1 MWLVKV
7 LSVIYF
13 TACAA
18 QTSDGYTST
27 PIYDPP
33 KPSLKLL
40 SSWSDVFEN
49 ETVVFHCDVH
59 SPDWTVSWF
68 VDGEKLETD
77 LILKADGA
85 YINITAY
92 EGEYACRADLTSRG
106 VRSGLSNTVSITVYD
121 NAPTAM
127 LTKFPHFNPMYVGE
141 TVNLICK
148 VYLSSGWK
156 YQWYKNGIELQ
167 TTKETNSIHLSF
179 SDRGTYQC
187 KAFRGE
193 TITTDISEGIKQDVL
208 EIPVPTLNSTW
219 SDVFPSESVELGC
232 AMDGGA
238 DWVYT
243 WYKHGHEVQADDVDS
258 LGSNGA
264 TLSIRSASA
273 KHKGEYTCK
282 GKLNNRPVSSNFS
295 PGLTLSVYDEKPSVT
310 LTKDREYN
318 VMFPGESVSFHC
330 HIGVSSGWKYKWF
343 KDGVPFNAPGNT
355 YSLNTVGTANSGS
368 YSCQAERGVDKLF
381 FNSSSQAIRLEVKGS
396 QPKPL
401 LTQVPD
407 VVKVYTGEF
416 VSFKCK
422 VELSSGW
429 RYQWYK
435 DGNHLPSNSD
445 ILTIDGAKPVN
456 GGTYKCSATRD
467 ITMYNTSHSDGRTIQ
482 VSEIPV
488 PSLKSA
494 QPWLDVFPGESVKL
508 SCGMAGGADWT
519 FSWFK
524 DKQLVQAD
532 STTSFDSDAA
542 TLSISSASASH
553 RGQYSCSGKL
563 KSRPVVSST
572 FSHGLTLSVY
582 GSQPKPL
589 LTQVPDVVKV
599 YTGESVSF
607 KCKVELSSG
616 WRYQWYKDGN
626 HLLSNSDILTID
638 GTKLLNAGT
647 YKCSATRDITMY
659 NTSHSDG
666 RTIQVS
672 EIPVP
677 SLKSVKPWLDVFP
690 GESVKLSCGMAGDAD
705 WTFSWFKDKQL
716 VQADSTTSFNVDAA
730 TLSISSAS
738 ASHRGQY
745 SCLGKL
751 KSRPVVSSTFSHGL
765 TLSVYGSQPKPL
777 LTQVPDV
784 VKVYTG
790 ESVSFK
796 CKVELSSGWRYQW
809 YKDGN
814 HLLSNSDSLTINGT
828 KPLNAGTY
836 KCSATRDIT
845 MYNTSHS
852 DGRTIQVSEIPVP
865 SLKSA
870 QPWLDVFPGES
881 VKLSCGMAGGADW
894 TFSWFKDKQLVQADS
909 TTSFD
914 SDAATLSISSASAS
928 HRGQYSC
935 SGKLKSRPVV
945 SSTFS
950 HGLTLSVYDT
960 KPRVTLMQNPIHN
973 VMHTEDSVSFS
984 CHINV
989 SSGWKYLWLKDG
1001 KLLPESGNNH
1011 TIKSVETK
1019 TTGSYQCK
1027 TQRGSDAVF
1036 SSDPSPVVKLDV
1048 KERPQAGIALLTG
1061 WSEVFSTDSLVL
1073 RCEVH
1078 ESPDMWN
1085 YTWFKAGQHI
1095 DLPPS
1100 EKHIVTPLNNPEQ
1113 SEYTCRGISTGRPSY
1128 SRNSD
1133 SFQTKNLLLKRRVLL
1148 SISGCI
1154 FFGIIAVFLGCIFL
1168 RVFRKPADDKDKPG
1182 EAELFLT
1189 MSQLRKLDDTTC
1201 PMVQYITDAE
1211 LNAPPKEADENGTI
1225 CSETTQLP
1233 ITSQDEQVVE
1243 SEIED
1248 VTEKNGGLISFK

>member
-677 SLKSVKPWLDVFP
+677 SLKS
-690 GESVKLSCGMAGDAD
+690 
-705 WTFSWFKDKQL
+705 
-716 VQADSTTSFNVDAA
+716 
-730 TLSISSAS
+730 
-738 ASHRGQY
+738 
-745 SCLGKL
+745 
-751 KSRPVVSSTFSHGL
+751 
-765 TLSVYGSQPKPL
+765 
-777 LTQVPDV
+777 
-784 VKVYTG
+784 
-790 ESVSFK
+790 
-796 CKVELSSGWRYQW
+796 
-809 YKDGN
+809 
-814 HLLSNSDSLTINGT
+814 
-828 KPLNAGTY
+828 
-836 KCSATRDIT
+836 
-845 MYNTSHS
+845 
-852 DGRTIQVSEIPVP
+852 
-865 SLKSA
+865 A

>member
-18 QTSDGYTST
+18 QNSSDGYTST

-40 SSWSDVFEN
+40 SSWPDVFEN
-49 ETVVFHCDVH
+49 ETVEFHCDVH
-59 SPDWTVSWF
+59 SPDWTASWF
-68 VDGEKLETD
+68 FKGEKLDTD

-85 YINITAY
+85 YIYITAY
-92 EGEYACRADLTSRG
+92 EGEYACRADPTSRG
-106 VRSGLSNTVSITVYD
+106 VSSGLSNTVFITVYD
-121 NAPTAM
+121 YSPTAM
-127 LTKFPHFNPMYVGE
+127 LTKFPDFNPMYVGE
-141 TVNLICK
+141 TVNLTCK
-148 VYLSSGWK
+148 VNLSSGWK

-167 TTKETNSIHLSF
+167 TTKETNSIDLSF

-193 TITTDISEGIKQDVL
+193 TISTDISEEIKQDVL
-208 EIPVPTLNSTW
+208 EIPVPALKSTW

-310 LTKDREYN
+310 LTQDPEYN
-318 VMFPGESVSFHC
+318 VMFPGESVSFRC

-355 YSLNTVGTANSGS
+355 YSLNSVGTANSGS
-368 YSCQAERGVDKLF
+368 YSCQAERGEDKIF
-381 FNSSSQAIRLEVKGS
+381 FISSSQAIRLEVKGS

-407 VVKVYTGEF
+407 VVKVYTGESM
-416 VSFKCK
+416 SFKCK

-435 DGNHLPSNSD
+435 DG
-445 ILTIDGAKPVN
+445 I
-456 GGTYKCSATRD
+456 
-467 ITMYNTSHSDGRTIQ
+467 
-482 VSEIPV
+482 
-488 PSLKSA
+488 
-494 QPWLDVFPGESVKL
+494 
-508 SCGMAGGADWT
+508 
-519 FSWFK
+519 
-524 DKQLVQAD
+524 
-532 STTSFDSDAA
+532 
-542 TLSISSASASH
+542 
-553 RGQYSCSGKL
+553 
-563 KSRPVVSST
+563 
-572 FSHGLTLSVY
+572 
-582 GSQPKPL
+582 
-589 LTQVPDVVKV
+589 
-599 YTGESVSF
+599 
-607 KCKVELSSG
+607 
-616 WRYQWYKDGN
+616 
-626 HLLSNSDILTID
+626 HLLSNSNNLTIND
-638 GTKLLNAGT
+638 AKSVNGGT

-690 GESVKLSCGMAGDAD
+690 GESVKLSCGMADGAD
-705 WTFSWFKDKQL
+705 WTFSWIKDERP
-716 VQADSTTSFNVDAA
+716 VQADGTTSFDLDAA

-745 SCLGKL
+745 SCSGKL

-765 TLSVYGSQPKPL
+765 NLSVYGSQPKPL

-796 CKVELSSGWRYQW
+796 CKVELSSGWKYQW
-809 YKDGN
+809 YKDGIL
-814 HLLSNSDSLTINGT
+814 LLSNSNNLTIKGAKSVNG
-828 KPLNAGTY
+828 GTY

-865 SLKSA
+865 SLKSVK
-870 QPWLDVFPGES
+870 PWLDVFPGES
-881 VKLSCGMAGGADW
+881 VKLSCGMADGADW
-894 TFSWFKDKQLVQADS
+894 TFSWFKDKQHVQADG

-914 SDAATLSISSASAS
+914 LDAATLSISSASAS

-935 SGKLKSRPVV
+935 LGKLKSRPVV

-1019 TTGSYQCK
+1019 TTGSYQCQ

-1048 KERPQAGIALLTG
+1048 KERPQAGITLLTG

-1078 ESPDMWN
+1078 ESQDMWN

-1095 DLPPS
+1095 NRPPS
-1100 EKHIVTPLNNPEQ
+1100 KNHLVTPQNNPEQ

-1189 MSQLRKLDDTTC
+1189 MSQLRQLSDTTC
-1201 PMVQYITDAE
+1201 PMAQYITGAE
-1211 LNAPPKEADENGTI
+1211 LNDPPKEADENGTI